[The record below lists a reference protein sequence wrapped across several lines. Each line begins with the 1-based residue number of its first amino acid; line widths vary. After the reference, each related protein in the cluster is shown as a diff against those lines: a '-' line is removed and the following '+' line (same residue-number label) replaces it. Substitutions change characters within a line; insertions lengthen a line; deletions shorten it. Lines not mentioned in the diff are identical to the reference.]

1 MCLCGH
7 RNTLFPTRDWHV
19 SPHPRPHQYP
29 HPYPRTCVTLD
40 VDWHMSEALWPRTVG
55 DKAALS
61 MSSGW
66 WQEHNQLW
74 LSSTL
79 TTAGNWEP
87 RTETRQRWGF
97 QPGATQIWGD
107 SVLEC
112 LSPRSIT
119 AAAVALLRVLS
130 EWRMLPGL
138 SSCPP
143 TMMSLFLVL
152 GPTLAHIAQC
162 QDSSKECTFCTSHH
176 RTWWGPFAALCD
188 CLPTRVLKFMPA
200 CTESL
205 TTWLSALANVIAVN
219 CPKHRVM

>member
-7 RNTLFPTRDWHV
+7 RNTLFPTRDRHV

-29 HPYPRTCVTLD
+29 HPYPRTCVTSD
-40 VDWHMSEALWPRTVG
+40 ADWHMSVALWPRTVG

-74 LSSTL
+74 LSSSL
-79 TTAGNWEP
+79 TAAGNWEL
-87 RTETRQRWGF
+87 RTENRQRWGF
-97 QPGATQIWGD
+97 QPGVPQIWGD

-119 AAAVALLRVLS
+119 AAAVALLRVLP

-138 SSCPP
+138 SSCAP
-143 TMMSLFLVL
+143 TMMSLFLVPWPDTRSHCSVSRQL
-152 GPTLAHIAQC
+152 EGMHILYIAPSYMMGAVRC
-162 QDSSKECTFCTSHH
+162 
-176 RTWWGPFAALCD
+176 AL
-188 CLPTRVLKFMPA
+188 
-200 CTESL
+200 
-205 TTWLSALANVIAVN
+205 WLSSNSS
-219 CPKHRVM
+219 P